1 LHVFILILRPKW
13 SRMPDKNSFFVSINS
28 LIKTSYLG
36 KSFDYVVM
44 TPWRSDFYSLKPAF
58 FDTFLLHWLWL

>member
-1 LHVFILILRPKW
+1 
-13 SRMPDKNSFFVSINS
+13 MPDKNSFFVSINS